1 MRQSKLTHP
10 LFFTTTHKVSF
21 LPIAN
26 ISNNF
31 LVLSD
36 KMCNFALYNQTY
48 ENNL

>member
-10 LFFTTTHKVSF
+10 LFINTHRVYS
-21 LPIAN
+21 LPIAI